1 MKKTKNFEQQNQKS
15 HPDSTRVDAR
25 IRSGKT
31 PKKIIQYLT
40 CAVIL
45 KFLYHGLRIL
55 YRHDERVKSDLDRID
70 SGTVINLS
78 CSAHGPSLKIISTQ
92 SGIEKYDPTADRKR
106 EDPGNANRTSD
117 RMPDIVCAPDI
128 DIRFKDL
135 AFSFAVFTGQ
145 LGIAESFSRHMM
157 YVNGDFSKIM
167 SLVRCM
173 EQAERYLFPSF
184 ITRRILKTLL
194 PKRISSVRLY
204 ASIIRSMI
212 AG

>member
-1 MKKTKNFEQQNQKS
+1 MKEKNQLAN
-15 HPDSTRVDAR
+15 
-25 IRSGKT
+25 IRTEFHASSSKT
-31 PKKIIQYLT
+31 PKKVFQYLI

-55 YRHDERVKSDLDRID
+55 YRHDERVKNDLDRID

-78 CSAHGPSLKIISTQ
+78 CSAHGPSLKMISAQ
-92 SGIEKYDPTADRKR
+92 NGIDSCRR
-106 EDPGNANRTSD
+106 ED
-117 RMPDIVCAPDI
+117 ILPDI

-135 AFSFAVFTGQ
+135 SFSFAVFTGR
-145 LGIAESFSRHMM
+145 LGIAESFSKHMM

-204 ASIIRSMI
+204 ASILRSMI
-212 AG
+212 MR